1 MKPIRFLCCVVV
13 AASSV
18 IHAEEPAPATLE
30 EIITRRDELLTK
42 LLDSAKAGLKSG
54 KSDCT
59 EVYTAMVDLYSFRRD
74 SAKNIED
81 KRKWQKELA
90 AKAQEYATD
99 CKKRVSVG
107 VMTPNDQ
114 LRATERA
121 LAAQQLLLE
130 LEAAK

>member
-1 MKPIRFLCCVVV
+1 MKPTRFLCCLAV
-13 AASSV
+13 AAFNLL
-18 IHAEEPAPATLE
+18 HAEEPANLE
-30 EIITRRDELLTK
+30 QIITKRDELLSK
-42 LLDSAKAGLKSG
+42 LLESAQAGLKSG

-59 EVYTAMVDLYSFRRD
+59 EVYNAMVDLYTFRRD

-114 LRATERA
+114 LRATEKA

>member
-1 MKPIRFLCCVVV
+1 MKPVRFLCCLVVV
-13 AASSV
+13 AFSA
-18 IHAEEPAPATLE
+18 IHAEEPTTLE
-30 EIITRRDELLTK
+30 GIVAKRDELLSK
-42 LLDSAKAGLKSG
+42 LLESAQAGLKSG
-54 KSDCT
+54 KTDCT
-59 EVYTAMVDLYSFRRD
+59 EVYNAMVDLYTFRRD
-74 SAKNIED
+74 SSKNIED

-90 AKAQEYATD
+90 TKAQEYAAD

-114 LRATERA
+114 LRATEKA

>member
-18 IHAEEPAPATLE
+18 IHAEDPPPATLE
-30 EIITRRDELLTK
+30 EIITKRDELLSK

-81 KRKWQKELA
+81 KRKWQKELV

-107 VMTPNDQ
+107 VMTQNDH